1 MLFLIKFGYVIY
13 VNKCKVHKTEKG
25 NFYKSIYFIYIRV

>member
-13 VNKCKVHKTEKG
+13 VNKCKVPKIEKAI
-25 NFYKSIYFIYIRV
+25 FIRVYTLYI